1 MSKKSLEA
9 ELDNLQKNHEFKFK
23 NVDTDAMAEQ
33 IHKRK
38 NKGYQAK
45 YIERNLESIKDKCR
59 N

>member
-1 MSKKSLEA
+1 
-9 ELDNLQKNHEFKFK
+9 
-23 NVDTDAMAEQ
+23 MAEQ

-45 YIERNLESIKDKCR
+45 YRERNLESIKDKCR